1 MKRIIT
7 LILLAITIAAAC
19 KKESIPQEEPT
30 ISIPEIIFPKNTL
43 VTAPYWCNAIEMLF
57 VEFKGLKGEDCEVT
71 IETSENVWC
80 EYTHDKGDTT
90 SRACIVCGAANEFSQ
105 EEYLIIRATNDGENF
120 AEHKIEFVE
129 AYIKAVPG
137 TLYFGKNG
145 GTQYFDI
152 ERNIDYD
159 YRITKTPSGVTIRE
173 IQKDRFEITVEENT
187 GNAREADVVLTCIQR
202 GCEVYTNLLI
212 KQN

>member
-7 LILLAITIAAAC
+7 LILLAITFAAAC
-19 KKESIPQEEPT
+19 TKETIPQEEPA
-30 ISIPEIIFPKNTL
+30 ISVPEIIFPKNTL

-57 VEFKGLKGEDCEVT
+57 VTFEGLEGEDCEVT
-71 IETSENVWC
+71 VETSENVWC

-90 SRACIVCGAANEFSQ
+90 SRACIICGAADEFSQ
-105 EEYLIIRATNDGENF
+105 EEYLIIRATNDGEHF

-137 TLYFGKNG
+137 TLYFKKEG
-145 GTQYFDI
+145 GTETFRI
-152 ERNIDYD
+152 EKNIDYD
-159 YRITKTPSGVTIRE
+159 YKVTKVPSGVTVKE
-173 IQKDRFEITVEENT
+173 TENDTFEVTLEANP
-187 GNAREADVVLTCIQR
+187 GNAREADLILTCIQR
-202 GCEVYTNLLI
+202 GCEVFTKLLI